1 MFSRV
6 RGQATKSER
15 WMPWR
20 REAMKDVASCDKP
33 RGAASRHR
41 SEDVRMGEPGWG
53 NAHSSVTESI
63 GHGTRTGGTE
73 TSQYL
78 EGKESIHASSGST
91 GKPTV
96 VAYTR
101 ADLTLWANVLAR
113 GLVAGGLTSAD
124 VFQNAYGYGLF
135 TGGLGFHDAASLVG
149 AAVVPTSSGNTPRQV
164 MLMRDFGVTAFAA
177 TPSYAINVAE
187 VASAEGIDLASLPLR
202 AAFVGAEPMS
212 PGMQREIE
220 ERMGVRVYEQFGL
233 SEIIGPGVASACA
246 QQRGLHVW
254 EDHFIPEIIDPESG
268 SHLPDGEAGE
278 PAGRR
283 SGA

>member
-78 EGKESIHASSGST
+78 EGKESNRGQGSERE
-91 GKPTV
+91 PETV
-96 VAYTR
+96 CLQA
-101 ADLTLWANVLAR
+101 
-113 GLVAGGLTSAD
+113 AGGLCRRKTE
-124 VFQNAYGYGLF
+124 GL
-135 TGGLGFHDAASLVG
+135 TACLLHNEPAS
-149 AAVVPTSSGNTPRQV
+149 
-164 MLMRDFGVTAFAA
+164 
-177 TPSYAINVAE
+177 YWYVARLSVE
-187 VASAEGIDLASLPLR
+187 
-202 AAFVGAEPMS
+202 GAEP
-212 PGMQREIE
+212 
-220 ERMGVRVYEQFGL
+220 
-233 SEIIGPGVASACA
+233 
-246 QQRGLHVW
+246 
-254 EDHFIPEIIDPESG
+254 
-268 SHLPDGEAGE
+268 
-278 PAGRR
+278 
-283 SGA
+283 